1 MLQVIVDIS
10 LSSDEYLAHYQ
21 QRVTDVI
28 AVSRDGRRVR
38 FPSSL
43 LQPYL
48 LHNGI
53 HGCFRISFTDT
64 GKFNAIER
72 L

>member
-1 MLQVIVDIS
+1 MPQVIVDLNITA
-10 LSSDEYLAHYQ
+10 EQYLAHYQ
-21 QRVTDVI
+21 GAVKDVI
-28 AVSRDGRRVR
+28 AYSRDGRRIR

-53 HGCFRISFTDT
+53 CGSFRITFSPA
-64 GKFNAIER
+64 GKFER
-72 L
+72 MEKL

>member
-1 MLQVIVDIS
+1 MQHIIVDIS
-10 LSSDEYLAHYQ
+10 LSSDEYLAHYRQ
-21 QRVTDVI
+21 QVRDVI
-28 AVSRDGRRVR
+28 AMSRDGRRVR

-53 HGCFRISFTDT
+53 QGSFRISFTDE
-64 GKFNAIER
+64 GKFNTIER

>member
-1 MLQVIVDIS
+1 MQQVIVDIN
-10 LSSDEYLAHYQ
+10 LSSEEYLAHYQ
-21 QRVTDVI
+21 QRVNEVI
-28 AVSRDGRRVR
+28 AVSRDGRRIK
-38 FPSSL
+38 FPTSL

-53 HGCFRISFTDT
+53 HGCFRISFTDS

>member
-1 MLQVIVDIS
+1 MQHIVVDIS
-10 LSSDEYLAHYQ
+10 LSSDEYLAHYRQ
-21 QRVTDVI
+21 QVRDVI
-28 AVSRDGRRVR
+28 AISRDGRRVR

-53 HGCFRISFTDT
+53 QGSFRISFTDS
-64 GKFNAIER
+64 GKFNSIER

>member
-1 MLQVIVDIS
+1 MQHIVVDIS
-10 LSSDEYLAHYQ
+10 LSSDEYLAHYRQ
-21 QRVTDVI
+21 QVRDVVAI
-28 AVSRDGRRVR
+28 SRDGRRVR

-53 HGCFRISFTDT
+53 QGSFRISFTDS
-64 GKFNAIER
+64 GKFNSIER